1 MGCRGSITVALTCA
15 WTVGCSIATTS
26 FSSHRESRE
35 ALIRRAIV
43 WMPTDV
49 AGKDLR
55 RGPDAANGFA
65 PGELVACEYVNQ
77 PMSGRSPKFAC
88 RIGTGDIVKVKFGG
102 SNGEVYGEV
111 AATRLLWALGF
122 PADRMYPV
130 KIVCHGC
137 PGWVAGVQRSDG
149 NRLIDP
155 ATIERKYPGHEI
167 TEGGIGWSWSELD
180 EVSEEA
186 GGAPR
191 AHRDA
196 LKLLAVMLQH
206 TDNKPAQQR
215 LVCLDKHDD
224 RNDCVRPLMMINDL
238 GLTFGR
244 ASRTNANLTSS
255 ANLEG
260 WTRMP
265 VWREGAGCVGNL
277 PHSLT
282 GSLTNPGISEEGRRF
297 LADLL
302 EQLTDRQ
309 LYDLFDVAR
318 IKLRPRL
325 PERGSSGFPRTEDW
339 VEAFKQKRT
348 QIVDRRCT

>member
-1 MGCRGSITVALTCA
+1 M
-15 WTVGCSIATTS
+15 GCSIVTAGVS
-26 FSSHRESRE
+26 AGRESRQ
-35 ALIRRAIV
+35 ALIRRATI
-43 WMPTDV
+43 WTPTEV
-49 AGKDLR
+49 ATKDLR
-55 RGPDAANGFA
+55 RGPDEAKGFA
-65 PGELVACEYVNQ
+65 PEEVVPCEYVNQ

-88 RIGTGDIVKVKFGG
+88 RIGANDVVKVKFGG

-130 KIVCHGC
+130 KVVCHGC

-149 NRLIDP
+149 DRLIDP

-167 TEGGIGWSWSELD
+167 TDGGIGWSWSELD

-196 LKLLAVMLQH
+196 LKLLAVLLQH

-215 LVCLDKHDD
+215 LVCLDGHDG
-224 RNDCVRPLMMINDL
+224 RSDCVRPLMMINDL

-260 WTRMP
+260 WSRTP
-265 VWREGAGCVGNL
+265 VWKAEAGCVGNL

-282 GSLTNPGISEEGRRF
+282 GSLADPAISEDGRRF

-302 EQLTDRQ
+302 QQLTDRQ
-309 LYDLFDVAR
+309 LHDLFDVAR
-318 IKLRPRL
+318 ITLRPRL
-325 PERGSSGFPRTEDW
+325 PERGTSGFPRPEEW
-339 VEAFKQKRT
+339 VDAFKQKRA
-348 QIVDRRCT
+348 QIVNRRCA